1 MTTQLATTTAQ
12 PQALGPRGPTIRVR
26 RFGHNDFERF
36 DEENAVG
43 QHLCVGEKTIGKV
56 NIECK
61 YRWRQSQWGL
71 IGTQSSP
78 AGIIYMDIMFHQPD
92 GFWLESGTVY
102 ITIGE
107 DERLTYAL
115 RKQKKERSSGSRA
128 HSPEYI
134 PIDSEH
140 SVQMSEHYGP
150 KLLTVNKTL
159 RQENKT
165 REFLPT
171 LGVMGM
177 AELGGVGHKSNYVQ
191 ERVGCWRFQGN
202 VCRPQGQPG
211 FRTLRWDLTE
221 NKFEPDQ
228 PHSPE
233 YNTAFAFEHS
243 KRPVYMRVEIE
254 GKLKSKSQRMLHRT
268 CRFSSAM
275 GNKDNSTLT
284 HMDLR
289 KLMPHRR
296 LDEVARGLD
305 MAMQMKNCEKVP
317 VQVSGP
323 RPARFSSWDDYP
335 PILDQLPEK
344 QAVRADQDKGRGGR
358 VNPLIEILSRQLS
371 NSLNPKPA
379 LSERSEL
386 TEAKDDSGMSIVE
399 DADSRSPTLVDS
411 ESPTTTKAR
420 VPSLPYQPRAAADPE
435 LFKNTT
441 VIWLLSF
448 MASISKLFGLFRC
461 IFLIDPCEATR
472 QLDNNNM
479 QATPCHGLKP
489 QELKQEAH
497 DMRLGSSIK
506 GRESKVPWMEN
517 IQDRQ
522 KLMER
527 TFCKTSV

>member
-1 MTTQLATTTAQ
+1 MTSQLAQSTAQ
-12 PQALGPRGPTIRVR
+12 SQAFGSRGPAIRVR

-36 DEENAVG
+36 DQENAVG

-92 GFWLESGTVY
+92 GFWLESATVY
-102 ITIGE
+102 ITVGE
-107 DERLTYAL
+107 DEHLTYAL
-115 RKQKKERSSGSRA
+115 GKQKKGKSSGCRV
-128 HSPEYI
+128 HIPEHI

-140 SVQMSEHYGP
+140 SVQISEHYGP
-150 KLLTVNKTL
+150 KLLTGNKTL
-159 RQENKT
+159 RQEVKT
-165 REFLPT
+165 REFVPT

-233 YNTAFAFEHS
+233 YHTAFAFEHS
-243 KRPVYMRVEIE
+243 RRPVYMRVEIE
-254 GKLKSKSQRMLHRT
+254 GKLKSKGQQMLHRAF
-268 CRFSSAM
+268 RFSSAM
-275 GNKDNSTLT
+275 GKKDHSTLT

-289 KLMPHRR
+289 KLVPRRR

-317 VQVSGP
+317 VQVPGP

-335 PILDQLPEK
+335 PLLDQLPGK
-344 QAVRADQDKGRGGR
+344 QTVRADQDEGGH
-358 VNPLIEILSRQLS
+358 VIPLEVLSRQL
-371 NSLNPKPA
+371 NDSLNPKPP
-379 LSERSEL
+379 LSERSEH
-386 TEAKDDSGMSIVE
+386 TEARDDSGGSIA
-399 DADSRSPTLVDS
+399 DDTDSRSPTLVDS
-411 ESPTTTKAR
+411 ESPTATRAA
-420 VPSLPYQPRAAADPE
+420 PSLLYQPRTAADLE
-435 LFKNTT
+435 LLKNTA

-448 MASISKLFGLFRC
+448 VASVSQLFGLFRRF
-461 IFLIDPCEATR
+461 FLVEPWEAKQ
-472 QLDNNNM
+472 QLDKGNK
-479 QATPCHGLKP
+479 QATTCPSLKLH
-489 QELKQEAH
+489 ELKQQARDLRKE
-497 DMRLGSSIK
+497 SPSK
-506 GRESKVPWMEN
+506 GRGSKVPWMGSM
-517 IQDRQ
+517 QDRQ

-527 TFCKTSV
+527 TSCKTSGGVQV